1 MGKMNLTKRS
11 IIKSGSWVLFI
22 VACGSLIG
30 LHLSDMHI
38 DNGLLPVKVGSHV
51 YKKVTSNPVPQPW
64 CAKIH
69 LQPQEV
75 RTGWPFVSST
85 WRDDT
90 ACSRFG
96 SFSYG
101 YAYPMGIVANMLVG
115 SVFMAFIYK
124 CWFSLIRL
132 SRGGFE
138 KNQKHRER
146 NKALAYIAVYSLLAG
161 LILAS
166 IFTPG
171 VEPPNGNHY
180 KYSLPALIDVPGKTT
195 EQPRTD
201 VRPSP
206 NDCKDAEYTRPVK
219 FYYGYPIVTRVR
231 TFVMPDNP
239 CFALKYVDT
248 AYPIGVWLNVLVI
261 IALFSRV
268 YRGTERYIEKDIE
281 TVAER
286 ERIA

>member
-75 RTGWPFVSST
+75 RIGWPFVSST

-138 KNQKHRER
+138 KNQKHRGR